1 MKGQMLESLSKFQ
14 KEGSGWQ
21 LHSIVGLYIIIVK
34 FKPLSGS
41 GYRKLSP
48 VISKKKTVI
57 NMKNEKCGKE
67 LEQCECKKCEESK
80 MCFKWAVTRA
90 LNPTTSKP
98 ERITKKLREQAE
110 KYDWSGIAFPTKVKD
125 IHIWEKNNH
134 KFINVFGYDEDSKKV
149 YTIKMR
155 DDHTSIVLG
164 EGESQDDKFINLFL
178 HDDNHFC
185 VVKNLG
191 RLVNSQYNKHK
202 ENKHFCLSCMNEIL
216 KTHQK
221 ICLEHKTQTEMY
233 PKPGDTVKFKN
244 YERLHDVP
252 FVVYPDF
259 ECFVK
264 PTEEDPSKRK
274 RKTL

>member
-1 MKGQMLESLSKFQ
+1 
-14 KEGSGWQ
+14 
-21 LHSIVGLYIIIVK
+21 
-34 FKPLSGS
+34 
-41 GYRKLSP
+41 
-48 VISKKKTVI
+48 
-57 NMKNEKCGKE
+57 MKNEKCKK
-67 LEQCECKKCEESK
+67 EQCECKKCEESK

-90 LNPTTSKP
+90 LNPTTSNP
-98 ERITKKLREQAE
+98 ERITKELREQAE

-125 IHIWEKNNH
+125 IPIWEKNNH

-149 YTIKMR
+149 YTIKMC

-202 ENKHFCLSCMNEIL
+202 ENKHFCLSCMNGFSTNEIL

-221 ICLEHKTQTEMY
+221 ICLEHKTQTEIY

-244 YERLHDVP
+244 YERPHDVP
-252 FVVYPDF
+252 FVV
-259 ECFVK
+259 
-264 PTEEDPSKRK
+264 
-274 RKTL
+274 